1 MKSSFGIG
9 ACLSGRQG
17 WRGIFQ
23 CNIESY
29 KLNKAQDIIKHI
41 ASLVPKDRK
50 IRIMN
55 VCGSHE
61 HTIAFSGMR
70 SVLPENLEIVP
81 GPGCPVCVCPESDII
96 NAITLSNRDDVI
108 LVTYG
113 DMMRVPSKEGSIR
126 AQGKNYRM
134 ITSPLEAVSIAK
146 THPDKKTVFFSIGFE
161 TTTAPTAA
169 ILETG
174 IPDNLSI
181 LSSHRLT
188 PTIMEILVRDTEVGV
203 DGFIAPGH
211 VSAITG
217 SKAWNVFSEQYGIPT
232 VVAGFEAG
240 NLLLGISEILR
251 QLKEGAIETGNVYAG
266 VVKPEGNVQ
275 AREIIDKF
283 FRVSDVNW
291 RGIGHIPES
300 GLELRDRHADKNA
313 REIFALKEVKE
324 AKIPGCICGTIVL
337 GKAYPSACKL
347 FKRVCTPKTPKGPC
361 MVSMEGS
368 CNIWYKAG

>member
-1 MKSSFGIG
+1 M
-9 ACLSGRQG
+9 
-17 WRGIFQ
+17 
-23 CNIESY
+23 
-29 KLNKAQDIIKHI
+29 NKVEDLIKHI
-41 ASLVPKDRK
+41 KHLVPDDKK

-70 SVLPENLEIVP
+70 SLMPDNLEIIP

-96 NAITLSNRDDVI
+96 NAIDLSNRDDVI

-113 DMMRVPSKEGSIR
+113 DMLRVPSKEGSIR
-126 AQGKNYRM
+126 AHGRNYKM
-134 ITSPLEAVSIAK
+134 ISSPFEAVKLAK
-146 THPDKKTVFFSIGFE
+146 ENPAKKIVFFSIGFE

-174 IPDNLSI
+174 VPENLSI

-188 PTIMEILVRDTEVGV
+188 PTIMEILVKDAELGI

-217 SKAWNVFSEQYGIPT
+217 SNAWNVFSGKYGIPT
-232 VVAGFEAG
+232 VVAGFEAD
-240 NLLLGISEILR
+240 NLLLGIAEILR
-251 QLKEGAIETGNVYAG
+251 QLKNGEVKTGNVYAG
-266 VVKPEGNVQ
+266 VVRPEGNLQ
-275 AREIIDKF
+275 AQKIMDKF
-283 FRVSDVNW
+283 FEVSDVNW
-291 RGIGHIPES
+291 RGIGHIPGS
-300 GLELRDRHADKNA
+300 GLELRDEYSDRDA
-313 REIFALKEVKE
+313 RKVFGLKDIKE
-324 AKIPGCICGTIVL
+324 EKIPGCICGSIIL
-337 GKAYPSACKL
+337 GKAYPDACKL
-347 FKRVCTPKTPKGPC
+347 FKKACTPKAPKGPC